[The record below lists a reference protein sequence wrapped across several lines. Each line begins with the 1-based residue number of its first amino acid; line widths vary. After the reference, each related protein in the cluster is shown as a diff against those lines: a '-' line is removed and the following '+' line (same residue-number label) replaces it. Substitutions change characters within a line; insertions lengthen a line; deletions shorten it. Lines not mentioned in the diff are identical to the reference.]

1 MVTHSHNQTINAGDL
16 IELDIFDLNQH
27 GQGVGRHNGMI
38 VFVEDALPGE
48 TVKAKIETVKKNY
61 ATGVINKII
70 VFANDRVEPLCPL
83 AVRCG
88 GCAVQ
93 HLNYKAQLNWKQEHV
108 ASLLDRTGP
117 TGWNRDKLLPIIGMD
132 NPWHY
137 RGKVQIPFSGSS
149 DKPLAGFYARRSHQI
164 IDGEECLIQHP
175 IADLVRT
182 IIRNY
187 IRDNKLNPYDEK
199 SNAGTVRHIIVR
211 TGFFSGQVMV
221 ILVTRDEDLPAL
233 ADLTNKLRIEISSW
247 KPEPDNKRLTYIPE
261 EFILRDFEL
270 SSLWL
275 SVNDRRSNVVMG
287 ERLKLV
293 YGQEYMLEE
302 ILGIQYRISPRAF
315 FQVNPYQTV
324 NLYQEVLNMAEL
336 AGTET
341 VLDLYCGTGSISLLL
356 AARAAYVRGVE
367 IIEEAI
373 ADAWLNAKTNN
384 INNVE
389 FIAAAAEIWLPEYL
403 SGGGTADLA
412 VIDPPRKGCD
422 AELIRALCEADIPA
436 LIYVSCN
443 PATLVRDL
451 VILGSSY
458 EVVSVRPVDMFPHS
472 DSVECVV
479 RLERIRS

>member
-1 MVTHSHNQTINAGDL
+1 MVTHSDNKTVNSGDL
-16 IELDIFDLNQH
+16 IKLDIFDLNQH
-27 GQGVGRHNGMI
+27 GQGVGRHKGMI
-38 VFVEDALPGE
+38 IFVEDALPGE
-48 TVKAKIETVKKNY
+48 TVKVKIETVKKNY
-61 ATGVINKII
+61 ATGVIKEI
-70 VFANDRVEPLCPL
+70 VIFANDRVEPLCSL
-83 AVRCG
+83 AGRCG
-88 GCAVQ
+88 GCAVM
-93 HLNYKAQLNWKQEHV
+93 HLDYKAQLNWKQEHV

-117 TGWNRDKLLPIIGMD
+117 TGWNRDKLLSIIGMD

-164 IDGEECLIQHP
+164 VDGEVCFIQHP
-175 IADLVRT
+175 IADLVRAT
-182 IIRNY
+182 IRNY
-187 IRDNKLNPYDEK
+187 IRDSKLKPYDEK
-199 SNAGTVRHIIVR
+199 SNTGTVRHIIVR

-233 ADLTNKLRIEISSW
+233 ADLTDKLRMKISSW
-247 KPEPDNKRLTYIPE
+247 EPEPNNGQFSDFPE
-261 EFILRDFEL
+261 DILQRGFEL

-293 YGQEYMLEE
+293 FGQEYMLEE
-302 ILGIQYRISPRAF
+302 ILGIKYRISPRAF

-324 NLYQEVLNMAEL
+324 NLYQEVINMADL
-336 AGTET
+336 QGTET

-373 ADAWLNAKTNN
+373 TDARLNAETNN

-389 FIAAAAEIWLPEYL
+389 FIAAAAETWLPEYL
-403 SGGGTADLA
+403 SGGGTADAA

-422 AELIRALCEADIPA
+422 AELIRALCEADIPV
-436 LIYVSCN
+436 LVYVSCN

-458 EVVSVRPVDMFPHS
+458 EVISVRPVDMFPHS

-479 RLERIRS
+479 RLERIRN